1 LGELQAGTGARDQ
14 TRQEHEIA
22 IGAERDRGPQLL
34 AAVFTNVILARNY
47 FRKGMYEEGLATCR
61 KVSLCES
68 SPLSRALSSLI
79 LAMAGK
85 TDEAQK
91 ILNELKGYRKLD
103 SWSLL

>member
-1 LGELQAGTGARDQ
+1 
-14 TRQEHEIA
+14 
-22 IGAERDRGPQLL
+22 
-34 AAVFTNVILARNY
+34 
-47 FRKGMYEEGLATCR
+47 MYEEGLATCR

>member
-1 LGELQAGTGARDQ
+1 MGELQAGTGVRDQ
-14 TRQEHEIA
+14 TREEHEIA

-34 AAVFTNVILARNY
+34 AAVFTNVILTRNY
-47 FRKGMYEEGLATCR
+47 SRKGMYEESLATCR
-61 KVSLCES
+61 KVVSLCES

-91 ILNELKGYRKLD
+91 I
-103 SWSLL
+103 